1 MWATNFSII
10 GLTIAFIPIKKDKQM
25 KNSFKTILAAGF
37 LLLLLN
43 SCKKGDL
50 DLTPTNDVT
59 ASTVYATP
67 AGYKAALV
75 KLYATYGLTSP
86 QGSDGS
92 DVGGLNSG
100 FADFLRL
107 FWMSQELTTD
117 EAVCSWGDTGI
128 PELDYST
135 WSVDNQFLRGLYS
148 RSILQITVANEFL
161 RESTPEKLASRNITG
176 ADATAITRFRA
187 EARFLRAYQYWVL
200 MDAFGNPPF
209 VTEDDQIGKV
219 APKQITRT
227 ALFTYVES
235 ELKAIEGDLAEPRT
249 NEYGRADKGA
259 DWALLARLYL
269 NAQVYTGAAKYTE
282 AITYSSKVIG
292 ASYTLKAN
300 YKDLFLADNNV
311 NNTENILTINYD
323 GVNGTNNGGTT
334 YLINAAINA
343 DMVPASFGVPTGG
356 WGGNRTRQNLPALF
370 PDASGS
376 LDKRGV
382 FFGVKANVDDIA
394 VFTDGLRVTKF
405 KNVTSADVTPPSLGG
420 TYSSLDFAIFR
431 LAEQYL
437 IYGEAVMR
445 GGSGGNTAQA
455 LNYVNALRQ
464 RAYGN
469 TSGNVTTLSVDFF
482 LDERGRELYWEG
494 HRRTDL
500 VRYGKFTGS
509 SYLWPFKGG
518 IKAGTNVPVHRNL
531 YPIPSADLIANPNL
545 KQNTGY

>member
-1 MWATNFSII
+1 MR
-10 GLTIAFIPIKKDKQM
+10 
-25 KNSFKTILAAGF
+25 NSFKTILATGF
-37 LLLLLN
+37 LLLSLN

-59 ASTVYATP
+59 ATTVYATP

-86 QGSDGS
+86 QGADGS

-161 RESTPEKLASRNITG
+161 RESTPDKLASRNITG
-176 ADATAITRFRA
+176 VDASAITKYRA

-209 VTEDDQIGKV
+209 VTEEDAIGKV
-219 APKQITRT
+219 APKQITRA
-227 ALFTYVES
+227 ALFSYVES
-235 ELKAIEGDLAEPRT
+235 ELKAIEGDLADART

-269 NAQVYTGAAKYTE
+269 NAQVYTGTAKYTE

-292 ASYTLKAN
+292 ASYALKTN

-311 NNTENILTINYD
+311 NNAENILTINYD

-343 DMVPASFGVPTGG
+343 DMVPASYGVPSGG

-370 PDASGS
+370 PDATGA

-382 FFGVKANVDDIA
+382 FFGAKANVDDIG

-405 KNVTSADVTPPSLGG
+405 KNVTSTGVTPASLGG

-445 GGSGGNTAQA
+445 GGSGGSTSQA
-455 LNYVNALRQ
+455 LLYVNALRQ

-469 TSGNVTTLSVDFF
+469 TSGNVSTLSTDFF

-500 VRYGKFTGS
+500 IRYGKFTGS
-509 SYLWPFKGG
+509 TYLWPFKGG
-518 IKAGTNVPVHRNL
+518 VKAGASVPEYRNL
-531 YPIPSADLIANPNL
+531 YPIPAADLIANQNL